1 MKHLP
6 LKLIATGAFAV
17 ATAISATTLVN
28 EARASDVTEYV
39 VEAEYDIVRQD
50 LGDAVV
56 NRGYKIDY
64 NAFVGDMLARTSQD
78 VGGKK
83 ELYEKA
89 ELIQF
94 CSAVLSR
101 NAMEADPA
109 NIAYCPYVLFVY
121 ERADEKGKVRVGF
134 RRLDEVGS
142 DESKKALAAINAVL
156 DEIVQEAADQ

>member
-1 MKHLP
+1 MTILNS
-6 LKLIATGAFAV
+6 KLLAVGSLAICTSFA
-17 ATAISATTLVN
+17 ALGFTTPAL
-28 EARASDVTEYV
+28 ASDVTEYV
-39 VEAEYDIVRQD
+39 VEAEYEDVRQD
-50 LGDAVV
+50 LGDAVI

-83 ELYEKA
+83 SLYEHA

-109 NIAYCPYVLFVY
+109 NIAFCPYVLFVY
-121 ERADEKGKVRVGF
+121 ERSDEKGKIRVGF
-134 RRLDEVGS
+134 RRLDETGS
-142 DESKKALAAINAVL
+142 SDSKKALAAINAVL

>member
-1 MKHLP
+1 MKRPTLR
-6 LKLIATGAFAV
+6 LISAAGFAV
-17 ATAISATTLVN
+17 ATAFAAATSASD
-28 EARASDVTEYV
+28 AQASDVTEYV

-50 LGDAVV
+50 LGDAVI

-109 NIAYCPYVLFVY
+109 NIAFCPYVLFVY

-142 DESKKALAAINAVL
+142 DASKQALAAINAVL

>member
-1 MKHLP
+1 MKRPTLR
-6 LKLIATGAFAV
+6 LISAAGFAV
-17 ATAISATTLVN
+17 ATAFAAATLASN
-28 EARASDVTEYV
+28 AQASDVTEYV

-50 LGDAVV
+50 LGDAVI

-101 NAMEADPA
+101 KAMEADPA
-109 NIAYCPYVLFVY
+109 NIAFCPYVLFVY
-121 ERADEKGKVRVGF
+121 ERADEKGKA
-134 RRLDEVGS
+134 
-142 DESKKALAAINAVL
+142 KK
-156 DEIVQEAADQ
+156 

>member
-1 MKHLP
+1 MAS
-6 LKLIATGAFAV
+6 IAAV
-17 ATAISATTLVN
+17 AVVAVVLLSFETMTSSAW
-28 EARASDVTEYV
+28 ASDVTEYV
-39 VEAEYDIVRQD
+39 IEAEFDGVRQD
-50 LGDAVV
+50 LGDAVI
-56 NRGYKIDY
+56 NRGYNIDY

-83 ELYEKA
+83 QIYKRA

-109 NIAYCPYVLFVY
+109 NIAFCPYVLFVY
-121 ERADEKGKVRVGF
+121 ERADESGKVRVGF
-134 RRLDEVGS
+134 RRLDETGS
-142 DESKKALAAINAVL
+142 PDSKSALAAINKVL